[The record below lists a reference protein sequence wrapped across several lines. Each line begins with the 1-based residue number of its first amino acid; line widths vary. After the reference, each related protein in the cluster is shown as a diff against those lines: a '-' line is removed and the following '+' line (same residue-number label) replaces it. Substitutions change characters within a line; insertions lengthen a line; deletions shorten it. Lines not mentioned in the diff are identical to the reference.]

1 MCHLQKVDD
10 TLVDG
15 CGNWEHLH
23 SFREVKCLQG
33 CSKTLWMGIK
43 ILWLFI
49 SGGMKFLKLVE
60 DSDSAYCFGY
70 NPGVRGEH
78 PTIQLLWATAR
89 PLVTRVSLIYLRN
102 RWVFLVTAVN
112 QVNRIQGE
120 SKIPL
125 CNSSGGKLLLRPSS
139 SYNKLLGRKK
149 VKAPRVKAATLEFCS
164 IQ

>member
-33 CSKTLWMGIK
+33 CSKTLWMVVK
-43 ILWLFI
+43 ILWLLSVAAEDSIVVVTSGNQSRGPQFDSRQWPILDSRFI
-49 SGGMKFLKLVE
+49 KFLFSNSGGIKFLILVE

-78 PTIQLLWATAR
+78 PTTQLLWATAR
-89 PLVTRVSLIYLRN
+89 PLVTCVSLIYPVS
-102 RWVFLVTAVN
+102 RWVFLVTGVN
-112 QVNRIQGE
+112 QEN
-120 SKIPL
+120 
-125 CNSSGGKLLLRPSS
+125 
-139 SYNKLLGRKK
+139 
-149 VKAPRVKAATLEFCS
+149 
-164 IQ
+164 